1 MKRLWLI
8 RHGPTHARTLTGW
21 TDLPA
26 DLGDSAALARL
37 SAALPVAP
45 VVSSDLVRAV
55 ATADA
60 IIGDRARLPHANALR
75 EMHFGR
81 WEGLTA
87 AEVAARDPD
96 LSRIFWT
103 DPAAASPPDG
113 EGWEMLAARVH
124 AATDA
129 LLAQH
134 DRLILVAHFGPI
146 LTLVQRATGESAA
159 GVMGHGIA
167 PLSLTEI
174 TVTGGSWQIARLNH
188 LP

>member
-26 DLGDSAALARL
+26 DLGDTAALARL
-37 SAALPVAP
+37 AAALPQAP

-60 IIGDRARLPHANALR
+60 ILGPRPRLPHEPDLR
-75 EMHFGR
+75 EMHFGI

-87 AEVAARDPD
+87 AEVEARDPD
-96 LSRIFWT
+96 LSRAFWT
-103 DPAAASPPDG
+103 DPAAASPPSG
-113 EGWEMLAARVH
+113 EGWQVLSARVLAATTR
-124 AATDA
+124 
-129 LLAQH
+129 LLAVH
-134 DRLILVAHFGPI
+134 DELILVAHFGPI
-146 LTLVQRATGESAA
+146 LALVQHATGESAA
-159 GVMGHGIA
+159 EVMGRSVA

-174 TVTGGSWQIARLNH
+174 EVADEEWAATRLNH